1 MADWMPR
8 PPRFFHYRDRDKVE
22 VDIVIESRNRI
33 RGVEVKAAASAT
45 SQDIKGL
52 LKLANVA
59 GERFQQGIL
68 FYDGQATLP
77 LHKNP
82 NILAVPIAKLWEL

>member
-1 MADWMPR
+1 M
-8 PPRFFHYRDRDKVE
+8 V
-22 VDIVIESRNRI
+22 VDVVIESRNQI
-33 RGVEVKAAASAT
+33 WGVEIKAAASAT

-59 GERFQQGIL
+59 GKRFQQGIV

-77 LHKNP
+77 LNKDP
-82 NILAVPIAKLWEL
+82 AILAVPIAKLWEL